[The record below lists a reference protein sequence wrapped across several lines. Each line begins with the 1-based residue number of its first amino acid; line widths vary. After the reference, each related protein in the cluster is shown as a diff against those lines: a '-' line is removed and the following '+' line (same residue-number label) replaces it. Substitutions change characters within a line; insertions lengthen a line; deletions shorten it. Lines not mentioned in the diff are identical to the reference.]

1 MNLRS
6 TSLNLLAF
14 ALTCTLPLVAQERG
28 SWSPASKTAQSI
40 TGDVTFNGDKM
51 TINFFSLTIAEIRP
65 LKPEESS
72 AAFSDA
78 SAEAPGGTGHLY
90 RLSIPGDKRFL
101 HKNTLCGSDET
112 QWMATYVSGK
122 SGRQLEI
129 AFFSNATP
137 PVFTLEALRDSP
149 NLCGTFAYVR

>member
-1 MNLRS
+1 MDLRRIIS
-6 TSLNLLAF
+6 ATLF
-14 ALTCTLPLVAQERG
+14 ALTLSLTAQERG
-28 SWSPASKTAQSI
+28 SWTPASKTAQSI

-51 TINFFSLTIAEIRP
+51 TINFFTLTVAEIRA
-65 LKPEESS
+65 LKPEEVS

-78 SAEAPGGTGHLY
+78 SADAPGGAGHLY
-90 RLSIPGDKRFL
+90 RLSIPGNKRFL

-137 PVFTLEALRDSP
+137 PVFTIEALRDSP
-149 NLCGTFAYVR
+149 NLCGTFAYAR

>member
-1 MNLRS
+1 MNLRP
-6 TSLNLLAF
+6 TVTTFF
-14 ALTCTLPLVAQERG
+14 ALALLFAAPSIAQERG

-40 TGDVTFNGDKM
+40 TGDVTFNGDRM
-51 TINFFSLTIAEIRP
+51 TINFFGLTIAEIRP
-65 LKPEESS
+65 LKSEEAS

-78 SAEAPGGTGHLY
+78 SALEPGGTGHLY

-112 QWMATYVSGK
+112 QWMATYVSGR
-122 SGRQLEI
+122 SGKHLEI

-137 PVFTLEALRDSP
+137 PVFTPEALRDSP